1 VVVHDENRDGWADC
15 VNGAGKST
23 WRPYDLPVNADVPTE
38 GRPMIRTLVALA
50 GALGVGA
57 LTLSFVAA
65 QGGAARLAAGEW
77 SDYAGDNT
85 YGLKYSPLSQINK
98 DSLDNLHVAWRWASA
113 DREVQK
119 SNLLWRASRYEDTP
133 LMVNGVLYTATPLG
147 MVAAIDPA
155 TGQSTWI
162 YDPESYKAGKPHS
175 IGFTVRGLAY
185 WTDGTAE
192 RIVHS
197 TNDAYLIS
205 IDAKTGTPDPAFGE
219 AGKVDLTDGFRDAKR
234 SANFSGR
241 RALIAGDIIVVGNA
255 IRDASPGKEEQS
267 PPGYVKAYDVRTG
280 ALLWTFHTI
289 PKKGEVGYETW
300 LEGSAERVG
309 NANSWGGMSWDPEL
323 DFVYIPTSAPGHDY
337 WGGSRPGDNL
347 FSDSLVC
354 VEAKTGKRVWHFQA
368 IHHDLWDYDLVTH
381 PALVDLTVDGA
392 RVKAVVGISKNSF
405 IYVLDRATGKPVWP
419 IVETPVPQATT
430 QNRERTSPTQPFPS
444 KPPAPETQGSTPE
457 NLIDFTPELRKQA
470 LEQLQHFEFGPLYTP
485 PSVKGTLKVPGS
497 LGGANWGGAAFDP
510 ETGVLYV
517 PTRLT
522 MDILQARFP
531 DAPPGAVLAGTA
543 RGGGTAGTRPPA
555 TNLLAVEGL
564 PLIKPPYARV
574 TAIDLNKGEHLWMTP
589 IGNGPRHHPLLKDL
603 DLPPLGDAVLGG
615 APLVTKS
622 LLFLGVTYTW
632 VNGRAQPTTWEQWN
646 DPGWNQKVLYVF
658 DKASGAVLHVVEM
671 EGHSVAAPMT
681 YMHRGTQ
688 YLVVASGNGEE
699 SELVAF
705 TVTGTSSN

>member
-1 VVVHDENRDGWADC
+1 M
-15 VNGAGKST
+15 T
-23 WRPYDLPVNADVPTE
+23 
-38 GRPMIRTLVALA
+38 RTLVALA
-50 GALGVGA
+50 GALGLGA
-57 LTLSFVAA
+57 LALSSVGA
-65 QGGAARLAAGEW
+65 QGGAAQSATGEW

-98 DSLDNLHVAWRWASA
+98 DSLANLHVAWRWASA

-119 SNLLWRASRYEDTP
+119 SNLLWQASRYEDTP

-155 TGQSTWI
+155 TGQSRWV

-185 WTDGTAE
+185 WTDGAVE

-234 SANFSGR
+234 SATFSGR
-241 RALIAGDIIVVGNA
+241 RALIAGDVIVVGNA

-289 PKKGEVGYETW
+289 PKKGEAGYETW

-309 NANSWGGMSWDPEL
+309 NANAWGGMAWDPDL
-323 DFVYIPTSAPGHDY
+323 DYVYIPTSAPGHDY

-347 FSDSLVC
+347 FSDSLIC

-368 IHHDLWDYDLVTH
+368 IHRDLWDYDLVTH

-392 RVKAVVGISKNSF
+392 GVKAVVGISKNSF
-405 IYVLDRATGKPVWP
+405 IYVLDRATGEPVWP

-510 ETGVLYV
+510 ETGVLYL

-531 DAPPGAVLAGTA
+531 DAPPGAASAGTS
-543 RGGGTAGTRPPA
+543 RGGNTAGTRPPA
-555 TNLLAVEGL
+555 SLLAVEGL

-622 LLFLGVTYTW
+622 LLFVGVTYTF